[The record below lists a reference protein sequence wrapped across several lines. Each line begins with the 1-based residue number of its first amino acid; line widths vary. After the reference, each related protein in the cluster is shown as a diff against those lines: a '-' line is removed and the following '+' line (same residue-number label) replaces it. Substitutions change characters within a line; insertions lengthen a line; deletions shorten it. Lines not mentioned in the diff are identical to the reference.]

1 MKQNFYVW
9 NKKRP
14 KECVQRRVMQP
25 VRGLEHKS
33 YDEHLRE
40 LGLFCA
46 EKRRVGEILLLTVT
60 P

>member
-1 MKQNFYVW
+1 
-9 NKKRP
+9 
-14 KECVQRRVMQP
+14 MQP